1 MNFIFESENGKLNVS
16 NLKKLIKPDGSES
29 DDYLTPAAADDFN
42 RMVSAAKQDGVD
54 IKSSQG
60 YRDLGSEE
68 EGCGK
73 GFTQWCAWKKYKSG
87 AGALAA
93 KPGTSNHGLGLA
105 VDIDNCRKGGKVHNW
120 LKDNAEKFK
129 FYPFSRESW
138 HWTYG
143 FREGQKPQSTE
154 VEKEPESTNSSIPDP
169 IPNKETPEPSKP
181 ETSKP
186 ETKEPESSKPETK
199 EPDKKETDFDLGIKN
214 LISPLSSL
222 FTEEI
227 RTLNNLIIETLQMVD
242 DSGSSTFISKPL
254 KDDKY
259 FILHHSVTK
268 GGASGVVNILNKRGL
283 GVQWVIDRDGVVH
296 QTLGRGMKGA
306 HVKSFGRSAPSDLS
320 NSTTQ
325 GVEIVA
331 LDDSDILLKQCKSAL
346 LLVKLLGYPLNNV
359 YGHGEVSTN
368 KALNEGAT
376 CKAYLK
382 KYWNTPEDKL
392 PEVDSELSSK
402 IPTETPSKETDSKDV
417 KTDTKVTEPK
427 KETSVKTTTPT
438 QPDKK
443 ETDFDLG
450 IKNLISPFSSLFN
463 EEKSK
468 KLNEEVNRMKQL
480 F

>member
-16 NLKKLIKPDGSES
+16 NLKKLINPDGSES
-29 DDYLTPAAADDFN
+29 DNYLTPQASDDFN
-42 RMVSAAKQDGVD
+42 KMVEAAKKDGVK
-54 IKSSQG
+54 IKSGQG
-60 YRDLGSEE
+60 YRHLGSEE

-87 AGALAA
+87 TGALAA

-105 VDIDNCRKGGKVHNW
+105 VDIKHCKKGGEVHNW
-120 LKDNAEKFK
+120 LIKNAEKFK
-129 FYPFSRESW
+129 FYPFSKESW

-154 VEKEPESTNSSIPDP
+154 VENEPEKTDSFIPEPIPD
-169 IPNKETPEPSKP
+169 KETP

-186 ETKEPESSKPETK
+186 ESTQVTQSPDEKESDNDSV
-199 EPDKKETDFDLGIKN
+199 IKR
-214 LISPLSSL
+214 LLSPLSNL
-222 FTEEI
+222 YKEEI

-242 DSGSSTFISKPL
+242 DSSSSTFRSKPL

-402 IPTETPSKETDSKDV
+402 IPTETPSKETD
-417 KTDTKVTEPK
+417 TKVTEPK

-438 QPDKK
+438 QPDEK
-443 ETDFDLG
+443 ESDNDSV
-450 IKNLISPFSSLFN
+450 IKSLLSPLSNLFK

-468 KLNEEVNRMKQL
+468 KLNEEVNRMKRL

>member
-29 DDYLTPAAADDFN
+29 GDYLTPAAADDFN
-42 RMVSAAKQDGVD
+42 RMVLAAKQDGVD

-87 AGALAA
+87 TGALAA

-105 VDIDNCRKGGKVHNW
+105 VDISNCKKGGKVHNW

-154 VEKEPESTNSSIPDP
+154 VEKEPESTDSFIPEPIPD
-169 IPNKETPEPSKP
+169 KETPEPSKP
-181 ETSKP
+181 ET
-186 ETKEPESSKPETK
+186 KEPEPSKPETK

-214 LISPLSSL
+214 LISPFSNL
-222 FTEEI
+222 FKEEI

-242 DSGSSTFISKPL
+242 DSGSSTFRSKPL

-268 GGASGVVNILNKRGL
+268 GDASGVVNILNKRGL

-306 HVKSFGRSAPSDLS
+306 HVKSFGRSAPNDLS

-402 IPTETPSKETDSKDV
+402 TSTETPSKETVSKDV
-417 KTDTKVTEPK
+417 KTDTKVTEPE

-450 IKNLISPFSSLFN
+450 IKNLISPFSNLFN

>member
-42 RMVSAAKQDGVD
+42 RMVLAAKQDGVD

-87 AGALAA
+87 TGALAA

-181 ETSKP
+181 ET
-186 ETKEPESSKPETK
+186 KEPESSNPEKPDEK
-199 EPDKKETDFDLGIKN
+199 ESDNDSVIKR
-214 LISPLSSL
+214 LLSPLSNL
-222 FTEEI
+222 YKEEI

-242 DSGSSTFISKPL
+242 DSSSSTFRSKPL

-402 IPTETPSKETDSKDV
+402 IPTETPSKETD
-417 KTDTKVTEPK
+417 TKVTEPK

-438 QPDKK
+438 QPDEK
-443 ETDFDLG
+443 ESDNDSV
-450 IKNLISPFSSLFN
+450 IKSLLSPLSNLFK

-468 KLNEEVNRMKQL
+468 KLNEEVNRMKRL